1 MRIAID
7 ARMMGAGNTRGIGRY
22 IHETIEAMRA
32 VAPEHE
38 YVLLQP
44 SVRWYTFTEQLKM
57 PSVFQ
62 AANADAVWV
71 PHWNVPLAYCGP
83 LVITIHDLLL
93 LHQPSSAKA
102 STRGPIVSW
111 IKRMGHQLVL
121 RNAVRRASVILVPT
135 DTVRRD
141 VVERF
146 PSSANKVVVT
156 GEGITKLPVT
166 SNQLPV
172 ADDLTGNW
180 KLVTGNFLF
189 YFGSAYPHKRLDLL
203 LDAWT
208 KLATSHPELSLVIGG
223 EQDVFM
229 RRVMDEASR
238 LNLPRIYFPGRL
250 SDEQLSTYLAHAVAH
265 VHPSSFEGFALPS
278 LEALSAGCPTVVADI
293 PLMREVLP
301 SDGVFFF
308 KNGDAGD
315 MMRAIET
322 VLGDSEAAHV
332 AARLGGEEAA
342 RRHDWNEVAARTL
355 HAILSVGHVR

>member
-22 IHETIEAMRA
+22 IHETVEAMRV

-38 YVLLQP
+38 YVLFQP
-44 SVRWYTFTEQLKM
+44 PVRWYTLAEQVRM
-57 PSVFQ
+57 PSVFR
-62 AANADAVWV
+62 AANADVVWV
-71 PHWNVPLAYCGP
+71 PHWNVPLAYRGP

-93 LHQPSSAKA
+93 LHQPASAKA

-111 IKRMGHQLVL
+111 LKRMGHRLVL
-121 RNAVRRASVILVPT
+121 RNAVRRASAILVPT
-135 DTVRRD
+135 DTVRLD
-141 VVERF
+141 VIERF

-156 GEGITKLPVT
+156 GEGVSSLPAPRD
-166 SNQLPV
+166 SSPV
-172 ADDLTGNW
+172 DGPYLM
-180 KLVTGNFLF
+180 

-203 LDAWT
+203 LDAWM
-208 KLATSHPELSLVIGG
+208 KLATSHPQLSLVIGG

-238 LNLPRIYFPGRL
+238 LNLPRIQFPGRL

-278 LEALSAGCPTVVADI
+278 LEALSTGCPTVVADI
-293 PLMREVLP
+293 PLMQEVLP
-301 SDGVFFF
+301 LNGVFFF

-315 MMRAIET
+315 MIRAIET

-332 AARLGGEEAA
+332 AARLGGETAA
-342 RRHDWNEVAARTL
+342 RQHDWNEVARRTL
-355 HAILSVGHVR
+355 HAMLSVGHVR